1 MRIYLILILVS
12 SIFLS
17 ALPTEAKED
26 LGNLI
31 TTEFLEKLPEACEK
45 SAEIIDGFQMG
56 SLKGEN
62 GFFILKFE
70 KNKGFILTTSVTIG
84 LNNKFTATTRKTS
97 MKNII
102 EFEQI
107 YKNER
112 KLETQKNISMKE
124 LNNVIDRLY
133 FSDTDGKKNKKA
145 IIANVLSC
153 K

>member
-1 MRIYLILILVS
+1 
-12 SIFLS
+12 
-17 ALPTEAKED
+17 
-26 LGNLI
+26 
-31 TTEFLEKLPEACEK
+31 
-45 SAEIIDGFQMG
+45 MG

-107 YKNER
+107 SKNER